1 MDCIEPILSIASEIY
16 SLVEKVK
23 ANRERCQRLSCRV
36 KALDDLVK
44 AIKETGQKQ
53 TSAEVKQS
61 LMELHITLKSAKDF
75 IEKFTSANCIKRFV
89 SSRSHEDE
97 FGSLN
102 ERLNDAFQVLSGF
115 LQVEQRNMLH
125 QVFDQTTRQK
135 EDEVDGRKDNEELK
149 KLLQDYF
156 KDEKEQFEQLRI
168 NVEKLMESLNK
179 PSITEVTTRMIKS
192 EELKYDHPKKPFMT
206 TPSSEVYRGEYNGFP
221 VAIKRYTDLL
231 NTSLREVKS
240 IFNKEVETM
249 KRFESPNILR
259 MFGICVKDEEG
270 SSPQYFII
278 MEYCEKGSLRQ
289 VLDSDCK
296 LSWTRKARMCLDAAK
311 GLYRL
316 HQTEEKSKV
325 HGCINSSKFLVDKGY
340 TVKLGGFELS
350 KTETSL
356 KKSIKTSTHG
366 EEGHCYYTPQK
377 LNSINHKYSK
387 ECEIYSFGIVLWE
400 IATRKKPFEGLTIQ
414 DVYQKVYTEKYQEPL
429 PDDCPEQ
436 LGRLINDCRA
446 FDNFQRPSAG
456 ERDRRPVNPHIA
468 QMEAM
473 EVDSP
478 MEMQGRGSVQPVVAA
493 AGEDANAPLVI
504 SDSGSSTEVD
514 DDDDDDNEGR
524 QTAARVPPRLPATW
538 AFSQRAVGGSAVRP
552 SVTQGAPI
560 RRRLRQGLRVHYPS
574 QTAAP
579 SRGFPDFLLR
589 APAASVAQPESGS
602 TTEVSES
609 DEDEEAE
616 DEGNEGGT
624 SAATEPVDP
633 ALPPSSPRLNA
644 SIQLPQEAGPANSSS
659 AADGERTEAQNLAVQ
674 SVSVASASLQPS
686 HGEEG
691 EGDNC
696 TICFEAWTTAGEHRL
711 SALRCGHLFGFT
723 CIQRWLKAQGPAAK
737 CPQCNKKAK
746 RSDIVLLYAP
756 KLRALDNSEQEI
768 LKKSLEQE
776 QSLRRKAE
784 LESAQYK
791 LKLQVVTNK
800 YGQAQQ
806 ELQELKALMAQA
818 GRSSVPSSSSSVS
831 TSLLLS
837 LSQRADGSRT
847 AQYSFSKAV
856 LVSQAGGSRVL
867 SYCEPLSCLLASQP
881 SPQATLVPGCGVKKV
896 SVVNMKASQY
906 VPIHSKQIRG
916 LSFNRQNDSLLL
928 SAALDNTIKLT
939 SNYVYAGLSNGSVLV
954 YDTRDTSTHVQELH
968 PLRSRCPVASL
979 CYIPRAASS
988 SFPCGG
994 LIAGSLEGG
1003 CFWEQVNETTYRPHV
1018 LPLET
1023 AGCTDIQV
1031 ETESRHCLVTYRPGR
1046 SNPSL
1051 RCVLM
1056 ALNRTPQ
1063 QDSSQLPSCSCSPVQ
1078 TFSAGSSCKLLT
1090 KNAVFKSPDG
1100 DGMLVCAGD
1109 EASNSTMVWDAGTGS
1124 LLQKLPADLPVLD
1137 ISPFTVNGEHFL
1149 ASLTE
1154 KMLKLYKW
1162 E

>member
-1 MDCIEPILSIASEIY
+1 
-16 SLVEKVK
+16 
-23 ANRERCQRLSCRV
+23 
-36 KALDDLVK
+36 
-44 AIKETGQKQ
+44 
-53 TSAEVKQS
+53 
-61 LMELHITLKSAKDF
+61 
-75 IEKFTSANCIKRFV
+75 
-89 SSRSHEDE
+89 
-97 FGSLN
+97 
-102 ERLNDAFQVLSGF
+102 
-115 LQVEQRNMLH
+115 
-125 QVFDQTTRQK
+125 
-135 EDEVDGRKDNEELK
+135 
-149 KLLQDYF
+149 
-156 KDEKEQFEQLRI
+156 
-168 NVEKLMESLNK
+168 
-179 PSITEVTTRMIKS
+179 
-192 EELKYDHPKKPFMT
+192 
-206 TPSSEVYRGEYNGFP
+206 
-221 VAIKRYTDLL
+221 
-231 NTSLREVKS
+231 
-240 IFNKEVETM
+240 
-249 KRFESPNILR
+249 
-259 MFGICVKDEEG
+259 
-270 SSPQYFII
+270 
-278 MEYCEKGSLRQ
+278 
-289 VLDSDCK
+289 
-296 LSWTRKARMCLDAAK
+296 
-311 GLYRL
+311 
-316 HQTEEKSKV
+316 
-325 HGCINSSKFLVDKGY
+325 
-340 TVKLGGFELS
+340 
-350 KTETSL
+350 
-356 KKSIKTSTHG
+356 
-366 EEGHCYYTPQK
+366 
-377 LNSINHKYSK
+377 
-387 ECEIYSFGIVLWE
+387 
-400 IATRKKPFEGLTIQ
+400 
-414 DVYQKVYTEKYQEPL
+414 
-429 PDDCPEQ
+429 
-436 LGRLINDCRA
+436 
-446 FDNFQRPSAG
+446 
-456 ERDRRPVNPHIA
+456 
-468 QMEAM
+468 MEAM

-478 MEMQGRGSVQPVVAA
+478 MEGQGSRQLVGAA
-493 AGEDANAPLVI
+493 PPAEDVSAPHVI

-514 DDDDDDNEGR
+514 EDDEDDNEGGR
-524 QTAARVPPRLPATW
+524 AAARVPPRLPATW
-538 AFSQRAVGGSAVRP
+538 AFSQRAVDGSVATP
-552 SVTQGAPI
+552 SSAQGAPI

-589 APAASVAQPESGS
+589 APAASVAEPESGS

-609 DEDEEAE
+609 EEEEEEDEE
-616 DEGNEGGT
+616 GT
-624 SAATEPVDP
+624 TAAAEPVDP
-633 ALPPSSPRLNA
+633 LPPASPRRD
-644 SIQLPQEAGPANSSS
+644 SPIQHIQPQEAGPTNSSS
-659 AADGERTEAQNLAVQ
+659 AADGDGTEAHGEIVQ
-674 SVSVASASLQPS
+674 PLPVASASAPPS

-691 EGDNC
+691 DGDSC

-756 KLRALDNSEQEI
+756 KLRALDTSEQES

-806 ELQELKALMAQA
+806 ELQELRALMAQA
-818 GRSSVPSSSSSVS
+818 GRSSVSSLSASSSSSTLS
-831 TSLLLS
+831 SLLLGP
-837 LSQRADGSRT
+837 SQRLDGSKT

-867 SYCEPLSCLLASQP
+867 SFCEPLSCLLASQP
-881 SPQATLVPGCGVKKV
+881 SPHSTLVPGCGVKKV

-939 SNYVYAGLSNGSVLV
+939 SLLTNTVVQTYNAGKPVWSCCWCLDNSNYVYAGLSNGSVLL
-954 YDTRDTSTHVQELH
+954 YDTRDTSTHIQELQ

-979 CYIPRAASS
+979 CYVPRAASS

-1003 CFWEQVNETTYRPHV
+1003 CFWEQVNETTYRPHL

-1023 AGCTDIQV
+1023 SGCTDIQV

-1051 RCVLM
+1051 HCVLM
-1056 ALNRTPQ
+1056 ALTRTPQ

-1090 KNAVFKSPDG
+1090 KNTVFRSPDG
-1100 DGMLVCAGD
+1100 GGTLVCAGD
-1109 EASNSTMVWDAGTGS
+1109 EASNSTMVWDAGSGS

-1154 KMLKLYKW
+1154 KMLKLYRW